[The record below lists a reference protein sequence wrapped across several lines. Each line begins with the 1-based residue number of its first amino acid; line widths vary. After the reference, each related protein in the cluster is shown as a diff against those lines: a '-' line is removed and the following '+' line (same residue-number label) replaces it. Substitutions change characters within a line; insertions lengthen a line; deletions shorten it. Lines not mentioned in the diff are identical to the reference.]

1 MNYKTLFCIVFFLVL
16 NGCAAQQEPVNQ
28 REPKRLITQDDYEDL
43 KIKPRK
49 KEPVEVDYK
58 EGVTVQNINIKKEV
72 NAKEANQRKFINGA
86 AFGSLDDLKLRHE
99 KGARVNFRNAD
110 GEPVLLGLL
119 KGPYDNQT
127 FLKLKYLISIGA
139 QVNFKGKSE
148 TSNNTTPLDAAV
160 WHTSYVFKSDT
171 ASNNAYYAE
180 QILKYLI
187 DEGANVSGTDDRGGT
202 PLHTAAKSDNLIA
215 AKLLIEAGAEV
226 MPKDY
231 DGKTPLDFTG
241 SGEMTTLLKEYEAV
255 DMKDVMPEDA
265 DKQEK
270 KTQKL

>member
-1 MNYKTLFCIVFFLVL
+1 MNYKAIFCIVFFLL
-16 NGCAAQQEPVNQ
+16 LTGCAAREEPVST
-28 REPKRLITQDDYEDL
+28 REPKRLITKDDYEDL
-43 KIKPRK
+43 KVKPRK

-58 EGVTVQNINIKKEV
+58 KGVTVQSINIKKEV
-72 NAKEANQRKFINGA
+72 NAKEVNQRKFINGA

-99 KGARVNFRNAD
+99 KGAKVNFRNED
-110 GEPVLLGLL
+110 GETVLLNVL
-119 KGPYDNQT
+119 KGPYDNDT
-127 FLKLKYLISIGA
+127 FLKLEYLISIGA
-139 QVNFKGKSE
+139 QVNFKGRSE

-160 WHTSYVFKSDT
+160 WHSSSVFKSDT

-187 DEGANVSGTDDRGGT
+187 DEGANVSGADARGET

-215 AKLLIEAGAEV
+215 AGLLLEAGAEV

-241 SGEMTTLLKEYEAV
+241 SGEMTTLLKEYGAV
-255 DMKDVMPEDA
+255 DIKDVMPEDA

-270 KTQKL
+270 KPQKL